1 MQNIYPTPAAA
12 PSSGRARYFPDATDE
27 EWNDWRW
34 QYRNRV
40 RDLESLGRLLGWTS
54 SEIDG
59 LSRLGVDLHIGV
71 TPYYLS
77 LIDAADPRDPI
88 RRQAV
93 PSLDEYTYHS
103 VGLEDPLGENP
114 HMPVD
119 GIVHKYPDRVL
130 FLATNMCPVYCRHC
144 TRRREWQGGEA
155 PRSRHQLEAMIAYIA
170 RTPSVRDVIISG
182 GDPLSLPIATL
193 EFCLSEIGKIEHV
206 EIIRIHTRYPV
217 VLPQRIDDDLASLLS
232 RYAPIW
238 MNTHFNHPREITRE
252 AAAACRRILR
262 AGVPLNNQ
270 TVLMRGVNDDART
283 ITALCHGLLKI
294 GVRPY
299 YLFHC
304 DPVNGAEHLRTSV
317 WKGVE
322 IIEKMRGHTSG
333 LAIPTYAVD
342 TEGGGKVPINP
353 DYILSA
359 TEDTLVLRN
368 FEGVVFNY
376 GNPRPA
382 GERTDE
388 TFRTESPE
396 LRMFRAPSSGPCK
409 GDAGG

>member
-1 MQNIYPTPAAA
+1 
-12 PSSGRARYFPDATDE
+12 
-27 EWNDWRW
+27 
-34 QYRNRV
+34 
-40 RDLESLGRLLGWTS
+40 
-54 SEIDG
+54 
-59 LSRLGVDLHIGV
+59 
-71 TPYYLS
+71 
-77 LIDAADPRDPI
+77 
-88 RRQAV
+88 
-93 PSLDEYTYHS
+93 
-103 VGLEDPLGENP
+103 
-114 HMPVD
+114 MPVD